1 MLGDA
6 PDRWGTEAE
15 GLRLCFIVP
24 VLEEGGKG
32 IDGDWE
38 DRRGVRPGGNF
49 NQGLQVTELQG
60 SRIPADH
67 VSGIGQALR
76 RFEFTLRMDDF
87 GSPLTFRLGLLGDH
101 ALHLLGEVH
110 VFHLD
115 RRDLHAPRFCLLV
128 KDELELTIDLFPL
141 GQQIIKLTLTEDT
154 AERGLG
160 HHRRRMEVVLNLD
173 NRSLLVDDTE
183 INDGVDL
190 HRHVIPGDDVLRR
203 YVQGHGSQT
212 DADHPIDE
220 GHDDD
225 ETRTVATI
233 EASRNAT
240 EPEDHGSFVFREDV
254 DAQLD
259 DDDHKDGDQQ
269 EPDRSEFHD

>member
-6 PDRWGTEAE
+6 PDRWGTVAE
-15 GLRLCFIVP
+15 GLRLCLIVP
-24 VLEEGGKG
+24 GLEEGGKG
-32 IDGDWE
+32 IDWDWE
-38 DRRGVRPGGNF
+38 DDRGVLLGGNF

-60 SRIPADH
+60 DRIPADH
-67 VSGIGQALR
+67 VGGIGQALR
-76 RFEFTLRMDDF
+76 SLEFTLRMDDF
-87 GSPLTFRLGLLGDH
+87 GSPLTFRFGLLGDH

-115 RRDLHAPRFCLLV
+115 RRIFTPQGSVCWSRMSWSLL
-128 KDELELTIDLFPL
+128 LISSRLAS
-141 GQQIIKLTLTEDT
+141 IIKLTLAEDAT
-154 AERGLG
+154 ERGLG

-190 HRHVIPGDDVLRR
+190 HGHVIPGDDVLRR
-203 YVQGHGSQT
+203 YVHGHGSQT

-225 ETRTVATI
+225 EARAVAAI
-233 EASRNAT
+233 EASCYAT
-240 EPEDHGSFVFREDV
+240 ESENHGSFVFREDV
-254 DAQLD
+254 DAQLND
-259 DDDHKDGDQQ
+259 DARKDGDQQ